1 MILQEKIKIIAIIDN
16 HNGGFAYVL
25 NRDIGYDYTK
35 IDKDTIIGKDEGVL
49 KFYERDNRIYPFGK
63 TAFGGREFT
72 LKLSDGTEEK
82 CHGQWWDGM
91 SKTARE
97 LYSYDNLVDFPS
109 ATIDDLQ
116 KYYLFYGRYCD
127 KKWLEELKAE
137 YKGRIYDYYEYQN
150 IVKNQLNQDI
160 ARIIQ

>member
-1 MILQEKIKIIAIIDN
+1 MEKIKIIAIISN
-16 HNGGFAYVL
+16 FNGGFAYVL
-25 NRDIGYDYTK
+25 NRDIEYAYTK
-35 IDKDTIIGKDEGVL
+35 IDEDTIIGEDEGVI
-49 KFYERDNRIYPFGK
+49 KFYERDGRIYPFGK

-72 LKLSDGTEEK
+72 LKLSDGTKEK

-127 KKWLEELKAE
+127 KEWLEKLKTE
-137 YKGRIYDYYEYQN
+137 YKGKIYDYNEYRDM
-150 IVKNQLNQDI
+150 IKKGLHI
-160 ARIIQ
+160 

>member
-1 MILQEKIKIIAIIDN
+1 MEKIKIKAIIGN
-16 HNGGFAYVL
+16 VNGGFAYVL
-25 NRDIGYDYTK
+25 NRDIEYTYTK
-35 IDKDTIIGKDEGVL
+35 IDEDTIIGEDEGVI
-49 KFYERDNRIYPFGK
+49 KFYKRDDSIYPFGK

-82 CHGQWWDGM
+82 CHGQWWDDM

-97 LYSYDNLVDFPS
+97 LYSYDNLADFPS

-127 KKWLEELKAE
+127 KELLEKLKAE
-137 YKGRIYDYYEYQN
+137 YKGKIYDYNEYRD
-150 IVKNQLNQDI
+150 IVRKGLHI
-160 ARIIQ
+160 